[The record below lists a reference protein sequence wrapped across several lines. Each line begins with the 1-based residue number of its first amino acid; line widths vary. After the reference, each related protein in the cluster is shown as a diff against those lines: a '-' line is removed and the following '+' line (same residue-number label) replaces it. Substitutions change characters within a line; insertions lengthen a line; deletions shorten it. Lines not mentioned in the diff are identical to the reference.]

1 MIRHL
6 LMLGC
11 AFMTP
16 MAGMADQVS
25 VKIEPPQLMGSRPLE
40 KQTEA
45 AVIRDYLQ
53 SWKGLQAALD
63 QNQAGM
69 LDTNFVGIAHDKLAS
84 AVEAQ
89 AKLGIHT
96 RYQDKSHDLQLVFYS
111 PEGMSIQLIDNV
123 VYDEQVLDHEKVL
136 TTKQV
141 QARYVV
147 VLTPSE
153 VRWKVRVFQASPE

>member
-1 MIRHL
+1 
-6 LMLGC
+6 
-11 AFMTP
+11 MTP
-16 MAGMADQVS
+16 VAGMADQVS
-25 VKIEPPQLMGSRPLE
+25 VQVEPPQLMGSRPLE

-63 QNQAGM
+63 QNQAGL
-69 LDTNFVGIAHDKLAS
+69 LDPDFIGIARDKLAGTI
-84 AVEAQ
+84 EEQ
-89 AKLGIHT
+89 AKLGIHA
-96 RYQDKSHDLQLVFYS
+96 RYEAKSHDLQLVFYS
-111 PEGMSIQLIDNV
+111 PEGMSIQLIDKV

-153 VRWKVRVFQASPE
+153 VRWKVRVFQAAPE